1 MSRAFKTDSFL
12 VQSMGHT
19 APKTKTTCTP
29 TVAIATMG
37 MIAASTLSQIS
48 FKSQG
53 TNYNFKHGIVQTFIM
68 FFGEW
73 INLMIFAGSY
83 VIFTIFVAH
92 EHQN

>member
-12 VQSMGHT
+12 TQSIAQG
-19 APKTKTTCTP
+19 APKTETKCTP
-29 TVAIATMG
+29 TVAIATFT

-53 TNYNFKHGIVQTFIM
+53 TKYNFKHGIVQTFLM

-83 VIFTIFVAH
+83 VSANILGKLF
-92 EHQN
+92 